1 MFSRRHPF
9 LFFFLVLFS
18 ITAVFFAGMAALIFG
33 GSVFIRS
40 SVSSVVSPSSD
51 GNVGVVELTGVITSS
66 KKIIEQIKTF
76 KENSAIK
83 AIVLRVN
90 SPGGGVG
97 PSQEIYREILKTK
110 KTKKVIASFGS
121 VAASGGYYAACAS
134 DGIMADPGTITGSI
148 GVIMEYANFQEIMKK
163 IGLAPVVIKSGKF
176 KDMGSPVRPI
186 KDEEKKILQGVADEI
201 HLQFIKD
208 VAKGR
213 GIKQEKIAKIADG
226 RIYTGEKAMEIG
238 LVDKLGNL
246 DDAIDWAGKIG
257 GVKGKIK
264 AVYPEKDR
272 IYSLK
277 KLFDSLFKNSYITGA
292 MPNYFR
298 YIIN

>member
-18 ITAVFFAGMAALIFG
+18 ITVVCFTGLVALIFG
-33 GSVFIRS
+33 GSVFLKS
-40 SVSSVVSPSSD
+40 SVSSVVSSSSD

-66 KKIIEQIKTF
+66 KKIIEQIKSF
-76 KENSAIK
+76 KENSSIK

-97 PSQEIYREILKTK
+97 PSQEIYREIVKTK
-110 KTKKVIASFGS
+110 KTKKIIASFGS
-121 VAASGGYYAACAS
+121 VAASGGYYAASAC

-148 GVIMEYANFQEIMKK
+148 GVIMEYANFQELMKK
-163 IGLAPVVIKSGKF
+163 IGLVPIVIKSGEF
-176 KDMGSPVRPI
+176 KDIGSPVRPI

-213 GIKQEKIAKIADG
+213 GIKQDKIAKIADG
-226 RIYTGEKAMEIG
+226 RIYTGEKAMKIG

-246 DDAIDWAGKIG
+246 DDAINWAGKIG

-272 IYSLK
+272 IGSLK
-277 KLFDSLFKNSYITGA
+277 KLFESLFKNTYITGA